1 MTTLIF
7 DLEADNFYPALTK
20 IHCIVTEDYDTG
32 EIEAYYENEKQIY
45 QGLLSL
51 YNADKIVGHNII
63 GFDIPAIKKLYPRW
77 KYKSLDD
84 TFLLSCILNPLR
96 LAHSIES
103 YSNGTKVANE
113 DWTCLTH
120 NMLDRCVIDTHVG
133 TKIYRDF
140 RKVLDSTD
148 DYDDTIDLEYRTA
161 INHLRQLD
169 AGVDVD
175 VPLVMSTL
183 ECLDAELEALSGC
196 IKDRLPYRCIHDKS
210 NYKKIFNKDGSLNH
224 HILTYFKGEAE
235 ALNDYSKI
243 NKPTRD
249 LLSGCVSF

>member
-7 DLEADNFYPALTK
+7 DLEGDGFVKDLTK
-20 IHCIVTEDYDTG
+20 IHCIVTEDYETG

-63 GFDIPAIKKLYPRW
+63 GYDIPAIRKFYPKW
-77 KYKSLDD
+77 KYNSLDD

-96 LAHSIES
+96 QSHSIES
-103 YSNGTKVANE
+103 YSSGTKVANK
-113 DWTCLTH
+113 DWSCLTH
-120 NMLDRCVIDTHVG
+120 VMLDRCVIDTRIG
-133 TKIYRDF
+133 AKIYRDF

-148 DYDDTIDLEYRTA
+148 DYNDTIDLEYRTA
-161 INHLRQLD
+161 INHLRQLE

-183 ECLDAELEALSGC
+183 ECLDAELEALSLC
-196 IKDRLPYRCIHDKS
+196 IRDRLPYRCIPDKS
-210 NYKKIFNKDGSLNH
+210 NYKKIFNKNGTLNH
-224 HILTYFKGEAE
+224 HVLTYFGGEVESYYVNE
-235 ALNDYSKI
+235 AS
-243 NKPTRD
+243 TT
-249 LLSGCVSF
+249 